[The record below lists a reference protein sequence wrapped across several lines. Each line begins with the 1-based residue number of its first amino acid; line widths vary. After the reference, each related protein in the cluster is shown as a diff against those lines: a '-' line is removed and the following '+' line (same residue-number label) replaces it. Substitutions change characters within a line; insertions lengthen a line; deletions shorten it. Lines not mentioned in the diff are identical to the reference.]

1 MKHTDMPEVIERR
14 QPMTADD
21 PLRAFKAM
29 MIWIPVCIVLWV
41 VILILV

>member
-1 MKHTDMPEVIERR
+1 MINHFERR

-29 MIWIPVCIVLWV
+29 MIWVPVCA
-41 VILILV
+41 VIDALILVLLLKG